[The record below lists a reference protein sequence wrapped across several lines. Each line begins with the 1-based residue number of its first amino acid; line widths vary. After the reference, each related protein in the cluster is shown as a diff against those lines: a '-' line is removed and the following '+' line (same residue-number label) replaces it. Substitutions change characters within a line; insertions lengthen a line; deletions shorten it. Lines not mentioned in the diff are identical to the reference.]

1 MKQMTFFISRFD
13 PECDESPRIE
23 KYTVEVNDGA
33 RVLNILEAVRL
44 QDPTLSFRSSCR
56 AGQCG
61 SCAVRVNGEP
71 ALACMKEA
79 TDGMRIEPLELPVIK
94 DLMVELVP
102 GINNIPRIH
111 PSSAH
116 EVPSQDIIGAIKP
129 FRDCIECLSCVSVCP
144 AMQVTD
150 FIGPTSMRAQM
161 RIALDP
167 REPGTRIREAI
178 SQGLFNCTSCN
189 RCTVVCPKHIEIEGK
204 AIEKLREIA
213 NREGLTLPRHQEV
226 AELVRTTGRSVET
239 SGKTFL
245 DQIPEIIEPVVPV
258 IGEVGFFVGCMFNGR
273 LPERAMDLIEVMK
286 RVGIRVIIPKDQ
298 VCCGS
303 PLIRTGQTSFLDEL
317 QDWSTVGIDC
327 IAMNVNDLYV
337 MNLEP
342 VAFVDY
348 IATDALN
355 LEQMKQIGIGL
366 NEGARQANISVIGG
380 ETATLKGLVSGL
392 DLAGACLGV
401 QEKDRVIRGDLVA
414 PGDVIVGIP
423 SSGIH
428 SNGLTLARRMVAQ
441 HGSYDDRLSD
451 GRTIGETLLTPTRI
465 YAEVLQL
472 TRNTQVHGMCHITG
486 GGLLN
491 LTRLSDYGFSI
502 DSPLPPQDV
511 YRWIQESGDI
521 SDPEMYRTFNMGM
534 GYVCIVPQEGV
545 GVVLEVFP
553 DAKVVGAV
561 TKEPGVYLRGEE
573 IR

>member
-317 QDWSTVGIDC
+317 KEKNIKAFTSRGITTVMTMCAGC
-327 IAMNVNDLYV
+327 GV
-337 MNLEP
+337 
-342 VAFVDY
+342 
-348 IATDALN
+348 
-355 LEQMKQIGIGL
+355 
-366 NEGARQANISVIGG
+366 
-380 ETATLKGLVSGL
+380 TLKKDYETPFTVKDVSEVLTEIDIPQPARL
-392 DLAGACLGV
+392 DCTVTYHDPCHLMNGQGITEQPRELLRKVAGTFVEMPNKCCGSGGGVRSGVPEEAAALGELRRSAIAESGADEV
-401 QEKDRVIRGDLVA
+401 ITICPFCEYHIQEHTDKPVKNL
-414 PGDVIVGIP
+414 
-423 SSGIH
+423 
-428 SNGLTLARRMVAQ
+428 M
-441 HGSYDDRLSD
+441 
-451 GRTIGETLLTPTRI
+451 TLLLEG
-465 YAEVLQL
+465 YKKK
-472 TRNTQVHGMCHITG
+472 
-486 GGLLN
+486 
-491 LTRLSDYGFSI
+491 
-502 DSPLPPQDV
+502 
-511 YRWIQESGDI
+511 ES
-521 SDPEMYRTFNMGM
+521 
-534 GYVCIVPQEGV
+534 Q
-545 GVVLEVFP
+545 
-553 DAKVVGAV
+553 
-561 TKEPGVYLRGEE
+561 
-573 IR
+573 